1 MLIRILL
8 LLVLT
13 SHLVAQKP
21 LPRSTPEAEGVSSSN
36 IINFLDVIAGSPHEM
51 HSIMIVR
58 HGKVVAEGWWKPY
71 APELKHT
78 LYSLT
83 KTFSATAVGFAVSEK
98 RVSVEDKVISFF
110 PGDLPDTVSK
120 YLSALKV
127 KHLLSMTVGQ
137 QPDPT
142 RTVSTTD
149 NWVKT
154 FFRTPIIHEPGT
166 KFLYNSA
173 ASHMLSA
180 IVQKVTGQKLI
191 DYLKPRLFDPL
202 GIEGMDWEVDP
213 LNNNTGGWGLRVKTE
228 DIAKFGQLFLQKG
241 KWEGKQILPASWI
254 EEASSKHILQEPE
267 ASQGKRD
274 SSDWLQGYGY
284 QMWRSRNNS
293 FRGDGAFGQYMLIL
307 PEHDAV
313 IAITS
318 QTPNMQGEF
327 NLVWK
332 HILPAFQSK
341 SVSDSSSA
349 PLLRQKLSALS
360 LPVPAGTAATEQ
372 KISGE
377 TYTINGGGL
386 KTLRFDCENGECI
399 MRLQTDTALHTF
411 SLGAGNWKRTST
423 TKKGPYLVEGAKANR
438 VGIAPY
444 KVDGCYYW
452 KDSSTIV
459 ATLRY
464 IESPHMETITCSFNG
479 NSVDIVI
486 ADSLNQQGKKYKGVA
501 K

>member
-98 RVSVEDKVISFF
+98 RLSVEDKVISFF

-202 GIEGMDWEVDP
+202 GIEGMDWEV
-213 LNNNTGGWGLRVKTE
+213 E
-228 DIAKFGQLFLQKG
+228 
-241 KWEGKQILPASWI
+241 
-254 EEASSKHILQEPE
+254 
-267 ASQGKRD
+267 
-274 SSDWLQGYGY
+274 
-284 QMWRSRNNS
+284 
-293 FRGDGAFGQYMLIL
+293 
-307 PEHDAV
+307 
-313 IAITS
+313 
-318 QTPNMQGEF
+318 
-327 NLVWK
+327 
-332 HILPAFQSK
+332 
-341 SVSDSSSA
+341 
-349 PLLRQKLSALS
+349 
-360 LPVPAGTAATEQ
+360 
-372 KISGE
+372 
-377 TYTINGGGL
+377 
-386 KTLRFDCENGECI
+386 
-399 MRLQTDTALHTF
+399 
-411 SLGAGNWKRTST
+411 
-423 TKKGPYLVEGAKANR
+423 
-438 VGIAPY
+438 
-444 KVDGCYYW
+444 
-452 KDSSTIV
+452 
-459 ATLRY
+459 
-464 IESPHMETITCSFNG
+464 
-479 NSVDIVI
+479 
-486 ADSLNQQGKKYKGVA
+486 
-501 K
+501 